1 MTLKNSIRLSNC
13 RKTTLFITNID
24 YFLIFKIYYSINT
37 ERIIFPWNSSKLYG
51 YIICYDSKFRMKLK
65 WCFKNR
71 FTDVGITHYDMFMP
85 DGTVPPRR
93 ILNEFLQLSENT
105 SGPIAVH
112 CKVIWSSL
120 NNFLIY
126 LQILFTIWIIF
137 QAGLGRT
144 GSLIAAYL
152 IKHYKMTAREAIAW
166 IRICRPGSVIGHQQ
180 AWLEKIEKNLLNA
193 GQQYK

>member
-1 MTLKNSIRLSNC
+1 
-13 RKTTLFITNID
+13 
-24 YFLIFKIYYSINT
+24 
-37 ERIIFPWNSSKLYG
+37 
-51 YIICYDSKFRMKLK
+51 MKLK
-65 WCFKNR
+65 RCFKNR
-71 FTDVGITHYDMFMP
+71 FTDVGIMHYDMFMP

-112 CKVIWSSL
+112 CKVTWSSL

-126 LQILFTIWIIF
+126 LQILFILFTIWIIF

-180 AWLEKIEKNLLNA
+180 AWLENIEKNLLNA